1 MWENSQSP
9 VKTHSVF
16 NAVEDVRKHFPIF
29 SNSKGGK
36 RLIYF
41 DNAATAQKPEEML
54 TAIINFYKNHNAN
67 VNRGVYNLG
76 EEATALYED
85 ARAIVSRFIGAGNKE
100 NIIFTRNTTESINMV
115 AHGWGNERLKRGDE
129 IIISILEHHSNILPW
144 REVCRKTGANI
155 LVIPMTRKGI
165 IDIDTFE
172 KMVSKKTRLVALTH
186 VSNVLGTIQPIRE
199 VVTIAKKYDARV
211 VIDGA
216 QAVPHMSVDVSSL
229 GVDAYVFSGHKV
241 YGPTGIGV
249 LYLREDFA
257 EEFVPVN
264 PGGGTVMEVT
274 DTNVIW
280 RKPPY
285 KFEGGTP
292 HIAGAVGLGA
302 ALSFIEDIGWEWI
315 LDHEASLLRECVSA
329 LKSINGVS
337 VLGEGKEIGHGPI
350 AAFTVKGVHPHD
362 LASAL
367 NEEGIAIRAG
377 THCAEP
383 LHRELGIPATARAS
397 FGIYNTLEEVRL
409 FTEALEKARK
419 FLH

>member
-9 VKTHSVF
+9 VKTHSVL

-54 TAIINFYKNHNAN
+54 NAIINFYKNYNAN

-115 AHGWGNERLKRGDE
+115 AHGWAEEHLKRGDE

-144 REVCRKTGANI
+144 REVSRKTGANI
-155 LVIPMTRKGI
+155 LVIPMTREGI

-280 RKPPY
+280 RKAPY
-285 KFEGGTP
+285 RFEGGTH

-315 LDHEASLLRECVSA
+315 LDQEASLLRECVSA

-367 NEEGIAIRAG
+367 NEEGIAR
-377 THCAEP
+377 
-383 LHRELGIPATARAS
+383 S
-397 FGIYNTLEEVRL
+397 EER
-409 FTEALEKARK
+409 
-419 FLH
+419 

>member
-1 MWENSQSP
+1 
-9 VKTHSVF
+9 
-16 NAVEDVRKHFPIF
+16 
-29 SNSKGGK
+29 
-36 RLIYF
+36 
-41 DNAATAQKPEEML
+41 
-54 TAIINFYKNHNAN
+54 
-67 VNRGVYNLG
+67 
-76 EEATALYED
+76 
-85 ARAIVSRFIGAGNKE
+85 
-100 NIIFTRNTTESINMV
+100 
-115 AHGWGNERLKRGDE
+115 
-129 IIISILEHHSNILPW
+129 
-144 REVCRKTGANI
+144 
-155 LVIPMTRKGI
+155 
-165 IDIDTFE
+165 
-172 KMVSKKTRLVALTH
+172 
-186 VSNVLGTIQPIRE
+186 
-199 VVTIAKKYDARV
+199 
-211 VIDGA
+211 
-216 QAVPHMSVDVSSL
+216 
-229 GVDAYVFSGHKV
+229 
-241 YGPTGIGV
+241 
-249 LYLREDFA
+249 
-257 EEFVPVN
+257 
-264 PGGGTVMEVT
+264 MEVT